1 MSPLRCPGI
10 GMSDGEV
17 LERLWSFLRRFG
29 KMTKEMRPAH
39 RVDVITHALLH
50 YGYKTKK
57 KLGMFKHYK
66 VVFNSF
72 VIPFIFTVHACCAA
86 SLLVL
91 RWKRA
96 KDTLAL
102 TEQSLNQAMSAYVAG
117 GHNIRICYNCIL
129 IVKQYLYCVA
139 VSEADVEQWIEEEK
153 VSILSTP
160 PSTPSNSLHQLTV
173 V

>member
-1 MSPLRCPGI
+1 MSSHMPFYTMVTRPKKSWVCLSITKLC
-10 GMSDGEV
+10 STV
-17 LERLWSFLRRFG
+17 LL
-29 KMTKEMRPAH
+29 
-39 RVDVITHALLH
+39 
-50 YGYKTKK
+50 
-57 KLGMFKHYK
+57 
-66 VVFNSF
+66 
-72 VIPFIFTVHACCAA
+72 PFIFTVHACCAA

-102 TEQSLNQAMSAYVAG
+102 TEQSLNQAMSAYAAG

>member
-1 MSPLRCPGI
+1 MSPLHCPGI
-10 GMSDGEV
+10 GMSDEEV

-29 KMTKEMRPAH
+29 KMTKEMHPAH

-57 KLGMFKHYK
+57 VCLSITKLCST
-66 VVFNSF
+66 VLL
-72 VIPFIFTVHACCAA
+72 PFIFTVHACCAA

-102 TEQSLNQAMSAYVAG
+102 TEQSLNQAMSAYAAG

-129 IVKQYLYCVA
+129 IVKQYLY
-139 VSEADVEQWIEEEK
+139 
-153 VSILSTP
+153 
-160 PSTPSNSLHQLTV
+160 
-173 V
+173 